1 MSAYV
6 SLTFKRI
13 ILPLAALLLVMIGL
27 GLLVTKVLE
36 HDWPFT
42 VEDGINRGFAAHR
55 TDTGNL
61 ITMIG
66 SFVGST
72 PCIIAVTAI
81 VALILLK
88 TLHRWREPLFLCA
101 AVSAQ
106 ALVFLFT
113 TLAIDRQRPAVH
125 HLDNSP
131 PTSSFPSGHTSAAT
145 ALYCGLALILAM
157 QVRRTWAKA
166 LCWLLVVFPLYVALS
181 RLYRGMHHPSDVTAS
196 FLNAAACIAITWSGL
211 GKIFERRSR
220 SAAVQG
226 GEDLAVRGDEALV
239 VDQVPEDV
247 AVGDER
253 QRL

>member
-6 SLTFKRI
+6 LQTLKRI
-13 ILPLAALLLVMIGL
+13 VLPVAVLLLAMIGL
-27 GLLVTKVLE
+27 GLLITKVLE
-36 HDWPFT
+36 HSWPFT

-55 TDTGNL
+55 TDPGNL

-72 PCIIAVTAI
+72 PCIVAVTAI
-81 VALILLK
+81 VAFILLK
-88 TLHRWREPLFLCA
+88 TMHSWREPLFLCA

-131 PTSSFPSGHTSAAT
+131 PTSSFPSGHTSATT
-145 ALYCGLALILAM
+145 ALYCGLALVLALH
-157 QVRRTWAKA
+157 VRHTWAKA
-166 LCWLLVVFPLYVALS
+166 LCWLLVVFPLYVAVS

-196 FLNAAACIAITWSGL
+196 FLNAAVCITIMAMAILNPKVRW
-211 GKIFERRSR
+211 RRSEIAAQR
-220 SAAVQG
+220 SEIAA
-226 GEDLAVRGDEALV
+226 
-239 VDQVPEDV
+239 
-247 AVGDER
+247 
-253 QRL
+253 